1 MRLLRL
7 KVEKLHDYNKV
18 RSIRTNLLNLRGIH
32 YVRITRDLG
41 HVLIEYLEA
50 VLSPKSIME
59 HLTDSGF
66 KVNLY

>member
-7 KVEKLHDYNKV
+7 KVDRLHDYHSV
-18 RSIRTNLLNLRGIH
+18 QSIRTSLFNLRGIH
-32 YVRITRDLG
+32 YVRVTRDLG
-41 HVLIEYLEA
+41 HVLIECMEA
-50 VLSPKSIME
+50 ALSPKSIME